1 MVPGGTFSWLP
12 GQAARDGRPRVLA
25 STGRTSPVR
34 LYTSSWARTAALTTA
49 LAFVGGMTTAQIAS
63 AQQTP
68 SVALEQARSGE
79 DGTSG
84 AGAESGGLST
94 GSSKRDKNG
103 NGSDSSSTATA
114 GSAGD
119 TGGSESSD
127 SPESTE
133 APLPANADVLAALG
147 VLDDAQ
153 NYDLDILTGL
163 DIPVELIPAP
173 PVHEAPA
180 APADVNTGGQGDA
193 SSVSTDPG
201 SGSAPAG
208 GSTGTA
214 AEDGTGSTAQ
224 RRTKEGPASP
234 QQDRWHRRR
243 QHRHKHRRWNRHVER
258 HRAVISQEQK

>member
-1 MVPGGTFSWLP
+1 M
-12 GQAARDGRPRVLA
+12 
-25 STGRTSPVR
+25 R

-49 LAFVGGMTTAQIAS
+49 LAFVGGMTTTQIAS

-119 TGGSESSD
+119 TGGSGSSD
-127 SPESTE
+127 ESGTTE
-133 APLPANADVLAALG
+133 APLPPNADVLAALG

-153 NYDLDILTGL
+153 TYDLNILTGL
-163 DIPVELIPAP
+163 DIPVELIPPP

-180 APADVNTGGQGDA
+180 APADINTGGQGDA

-214 AEDGTGSTAQ
+214 AEDGTGSTASGEP
-224 RRTKEGPASP
+224 KK
-234 QQDRWHRRR
+234 DRPHHNKTDGTTDGSTGTTDGGTDTSSDTG
-243 QHRHKHRRWNRHVER
+243 Q
-258 HRAVISQEQK
+258 

>member
-1 MVPGGTFSWLP
+1 M
-12 GQAARDGRPRVLA
+12 
-25 STGRTSPVR
+25 R
-34 LYTSSWARTAALTTA
+34 LNTSSWARTAALTTA
-49 LAFVGGMTTAQIAS
+49 LAFVGGMTSAQIAS

-68 SVALEQARSGE
+68 SSALEQARSGE

-84 AGAESGGLST
+84 AGAESGGLTT

-127 SPESTE
+127 SSAPEE
-133 APLPANADVLAALG
+133 APLPPNAEVLAALG

-153 NYDLDILTGL
+153 TYDLDILTGL

-180 APADVNTGGQGDA
+180 APADINTGGKGDA

-201 SGSAPAG
+201 TGDAPAG

-214 AEDGTGSTAQ
+214 AEDGTGSTASGEPKKDHPHHDKTDGTTTGDGTGTSTDGGTDTSSDTGQ
-224 RRTKEGPASP
+224 
-234 QQDRWHRRR
+234 
-243 QHRHKHRRWNRHVER
+243 
-258 HRAVISQEQK
+258 

>member
-1 MVPGGTFSWLP
+1 MKLN
-12 GQAARDGRPRVLA
+12 
-25 STGRTSPVR
+25 
-34 LYTSSWARTAALTTA
+34 TSSWARTAALTTA
-49 LAFVGGMTTAQIAS
+49 LAFVGGMTTAQVAS

-68 SVALEQARSGE
+68 SVGLEQARSGE

-119 TGGSESSD
+119 TGGSGSSEG
-127 SPESTE
+127 SAPAE
-133 APLPANADVLAALG
+133 APLPPNADVLAALG

-153 NYDLDILTGL
+153 TYNLDILTGL
-163 DIPVELIPAP
+163 DIPVEMIPP
-173 PVHEAPA
+173 PPAHEAPA
-180 APADVNTGGQGDA
+180 APADINTGGQGDA

-214 AEDGTGSTAQ
+214 AEDGSGSTASGEP
-224 RRTKEGPASP
+224 KK
-234 QQDRWHRRR
+234 DRPHHNKTDGTTDGSTGTSTDGGTDTSSDTG
-243 QHRHKHRRWNRHVER
+243 Q
-258 HRAVISQEQK
+258 